1 MSTVPLKRNFNPRWA
16 LLVVIPA
23 AVALIAY
30 SVFPRGG
37 RVRRE
42 ESVAA
47 TRLLDIYDAQ
57 KAYAAMHDG
66 GYADSLN
73 KLELGPA
80 EPDYVYSMAVSKD
93 DQGRVNKYLVTADP
107 RVPGKSGTRYF
118 SVDQTGTVRY
128 EFMRP
133 PNQWSPKLQR

>member
-1 MSTVPLKRNFNPRWA
+1 MSTVPLRASNPRWA

-23 AVALIAY
+23 ALALIAY

-47 TRLLDIYDAQ
+47 TRLLDIYGAQ
-57 KAYAAMHDG
+57 KAYAANHDG
-66 GYADSLN
+66 SYADSLE

-80 EPDYVYSMAVSKD
+80 EPDYIYSMAVSKD
-93 DQGRVNKYLVTADP
+93 ARGQVAKYLATADP
-107 RVPGKSGTRYF
+107 RIPGKSGTRYF
-118 SVDQTGTVRY
+118 SVDQSGTVRY

-133 PNQWSPKLQR
+133 PNQWSPRLER